1 MPVDQFVAQGKVAI
15 DGVMQKQLF
24 FDDVNTLHI
33 NAALSSTDATNCYDA
48 VNHPLCN
55 LALQSL
61 AVPMSAIAAYLKCLQ
76 TMTFHLKTGFGLAT
90 KRYSGTSSKPF
101 MGLTQGSS
109 ASPPVWTAV
118 STLIVNA
125 YKREGHGVSLQSGWS
140 NKRQEI
146 AAILFVDDMDLF
158 HISSAPTYD
167 EEQFIQEVQE
177 STNLWAD
184 LLQATGGN
192 LKPAKC
198 YYYLMLW
205 KFEKALHD

>member
-1 MPVDQFVAQGKVAI
+1 
-15 DGVMQKQLF
+15 
-24 FDDVNTLHI
+24 
-33 NAALSSTDATNCYDA
+33 
-48 VNHPLCN
+48 
-55 LALQSL
+55 
-61 AVPMSAIAAYLKCLQ
+61 
-76 TMTFHLKTGFGLAT
+76 MTFHLKTGFALAT
-90 KRYSGTSSKPF
+90 KGYSGMSSKPF

-125 YKREGHGVSLQSGWS
+125 YKCEGHGVSLQSGWS
-140 NKRQEI
+140 NKQQEI
-146 AAILFVDDMDLF
+146 AAILFVDDTDLL
-158 HISSAPTYD
+158 HISSAPTYN

-177 STNLWAD
+177 STHLWAD

-205 KFEKALHD
+205 KFEKGIA